1 MVDFVIPLGLRKWV
15 YLSDFSVYLLFF
27 FFFFGP
33 SSATFAS
40 FCWSSLFRHI
50 FFCCHKYSATIKI

>member
-27 FFFFGP
+27 FFFL
-33 SSATFAS
+33 A
-40 FCWSSLFRHI
+40 
-50 FFCCHKYSATIKI
+50 K